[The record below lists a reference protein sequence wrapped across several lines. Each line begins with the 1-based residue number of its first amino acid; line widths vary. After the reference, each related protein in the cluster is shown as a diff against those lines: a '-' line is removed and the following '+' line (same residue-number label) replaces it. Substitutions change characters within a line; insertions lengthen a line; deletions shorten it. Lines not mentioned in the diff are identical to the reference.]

1 MVELFEAS
9 LFSVKVKVAQ
19 SCLTLYDPMDCTV
32 CGILQAGILDSA
44 AIPFSRGIF
53 PTQGSN
59 PGLLHCR
66 PILCQLSHQGS
77 PASSLEPQSCFEV
90 QNILPSFKVAM
101 ATYLYRKNT
110 AQPNGFHSPN
120 NFQYCQPY
128 AHFHAR
134 DSPGPFPEFYMTES
148 PNEQLL
154 TSPSPRPLQPPFYS
168 VSVCLANLPKIR
180 GIMQCLSFGD
190 WLISLSIISSRFIH
204 VVGYD
209 RVFFFS

>member
-1 MVELFEAS
+1 
-9 LFSVKVKVAQ
+9 
-19 SCLTLYDPMDCTV
+19 
-32 CGILQAGILDSA
+32 
-44 AIPFSRGIF
+44 
-53 PTQGSN
+53 
-59 PGLLHCR
+59 
-66 PILCQLSHQGS
+66 
-77 PASSLEPQSCFEV
+77 
-90 QNILPSFKVAM
+90 M

-128 AHFHAR
+128 AHFYAR
-134 DSPGPFPEFYMTES
+134 DSPEPFPEFCMTES

-209 RVFFFS
+209 RVFFFSCIVFIYHNFQLFICQWTFRVLPSLGYCEQLSSCNFKFSWKL